1 MKRLISAKLGWKT
14 GTAIVIANMI
24 GAGVFTSLGYQLEDI
39 QNNWTIIIV
48 WGLGGLIALSGA
60 FSYAEVGTSIKE
72 SGGEYIF
79 LSKIF
84 NPLIGYLSGWISLTV
99 GFAAPIA
106 LSAIAFSKY
115 SGIDFLDHKLLSIIV
130 ILIISFIHSI
140 NSKTS
145 VYFQNL
151 STFLKVGLIIVLILC
166 GLFIDSSVT
175 HGQHFSLDHLGSEV
189 LSIPFA
195 IALIYVSYSYTGWN
209 AASYIIQEFQNIKR
223 DIPRALILGTAAV
236 TIMYVL
242 LQYIFLKHASHE
254 ELQGNVEVGAIAL
267 RNMFGVKFGAWVNR
281 GIALFLV
288 SSISAMVWVGPRVGK
303 KMGEKYKIWKFLDS
317 GDKIPVNAILFQSA
331 LSIFMIISGTFE
343 QILIYCGVL
352 LTISSTL
359 VVVGSLIIRYKNT
372 YPDAYQSP
380 FFPFFQLVFIFISI
394 WMVSF
399 AWFDKPFECSIGLLN
414 LVVGLGSY
422 FLFKKTGGKDV
433 RRQT

>member
-24 GAGVFTSLGYQLEDI
+24 GAGVFTSLGYQLQDL
-39 QNNWTIIIV
+39 QNNWTIILV
-48 WGLGGLIALSGA
+48 WALGGLIALSGA

-115 SGIDFLDHKLLSIIV
+115 SGIEFLDEKVLSILV
-130 ILIISFIHSI
+130 ILFISIIHSI
-140 NSKTS
+140 NSRTS

-151 STFLKVGLIIVLILC
+151 STFLKVGLIVILILC
-166 GLFIDSSVT
+166 GLFIDSSIV
-175 HGQHFSLDHLGSEV
+175 QQQNFSFNQVRIEV

-195 IALIYVSYSYTGWN
+195 VALIYVSYSYTGWN

-223 DIPRALILGTAAV
+223 DIPRALIIGTAAV
-236 TIMYVL
+236 TILYVL

-254 ELQGNVEVGAIAL
+254 ELQGNVEVGAIAM
-267 RNMFGVKFGAWVNR
+267 RNMFGIKFGAWVNR
-281 GIALFLV
+281 SIALFLV
-288 SSISAMVWVGPRVGK
+288 SSISAMVWVGPRVGQ
-303 KMGEKYKIWKFLDS
+303 KMGEKYKLWEFLDS
-317 GDKIPVNAILFQSA
+317 GNKIPVNAILFQSA

-359 VVVGSLIIRYKNT
+359 VVVGSLIIRYKNS
-372 YPDAYQSP
+372 YPNAYKSP
-380 FFPFFQLVFIFISI
+380 FFPLFHLIFISISI

-399 AWFDKPFECSIGLLN
+399 AWFDKPFECSIGLVN
-414 LVVGLGSY
+414 LIIGLGSFY
-422 FLFKKTGGKDV
+422 VFKKV
-433 RRQT
+433 